1 MALTRDF
8 KATVKARAEND
19 PEFRAAL
26 LEEAVDAFVQGDVDA
41 GKIMLRDYVNA
52 TVGFEPL
59 AKAVKKEPKSL
70 MRMLSASGNPT
81 TKNLFQ
87 VISHL
92 RKKAGVNLKVVSV
105 EASRKKRELVHYENS
120 GSSSRAPLNASI
132 ARDSPFSV

>member
-70 MRMLSASGNPT
+70 MRMLSSSENPT

-92 RKKAGVNLKVVSV
+92 RKKAGVNLKVVRV
-105 EASRKKRELVHYENS
+105 EASRKKHELAH
-120 GSSSRAPLNASI
+120 
-132 ARDSPFSV
+132 

>member
-52 TVGFEPL
+52 TVGFKPL

-105 EASRKKRELVHYENS
+105 EASRTKHELVH
-120 GSSSRAPLNASI
+120 
-132 ARDSPFSV
+132 